1 MTTRVPGLRG
11 PIPDLGFY
19 GQGGIMMRRYWSV
32 VMAPALVPGP
42 ATIAKGGAGATV
54 KLARDL
60 KPGFVEV
67 VGRNRAI

>member
-1 MTTRVPGLRG
+1 
-11 PIPDLGFY
+11 
-19 GQGGIMMRRYWSV
+19 MMRRYWSV

-42 ATIAKGGAGATV
+42 ATIAEGGAGATV
-54 KLARDL
+54 NLARDL